1 LKAADFDFL
10 AQLMSRRSG
19 VALQRSKTLMIAD
32 RLEGVVRRFGFR
44 TIEAMLA
51 ELRFGPEQLVAA
63 VVEALLIA
71 DTAFFR
77 DPALF
82 EHVRQNLL
90 PALVKAK
97 EGERRL
103 RIWCAGASTG
113 QEPYSLAMIL
123 NEENLARDGWHVELI
138 ATDLSTAAL
147 TRAREGLFS
156 RHEMERGLSPQMLV
170 KFFVQQ
176 RDSWRIEERIRRMV
190 SFRAFNLLDD
200 FGWLGTLDAIFCR
213 NVLIYFDAR
222 TKASVL
228 AKLSEA
234 LAPHGCLILG
244 ASESL
249 TPATDLLRSDASRI
263 VYRHA
268 A

>member
-1 LKAADFDFL
+1 MKAADFDFL

-19 VALQRSKTLMIAD
+19 IALQRSKTQMIAS
-32 RLEGVVRRFGFR
+32 RLQAVVRRFGFR

-77 DPALF
+77 DTALF
-82 EHVRQNLL
+82 EHVRHKLL

-97 EGERRL
+97 GQERCL

-123 NEENLARDGWHVELI
+123 DEENLARDGWRVELI
-138 ATDLSTAAL
+138 ATDLSAAAI
-147 TRAREGLFS
+147 TRAREGLYS
-156 RHEMERGLSPQMLV
+156 RHEVERGLAPQTLL

-176 RDSWRIEERIRRMV
+176 GDSWRIEERIRRMV
-190 SFRAFNLLDD
+190 SFRVFNLLDD

-222 TKASVL
+222 PKASVL

-249 TPATDLLRSDASRI
+249 TPATDLLRSDAAR
-263 VYRHA
+263 VFYRHA